1 MVLITNTKIDQTVIL
16 IGHRV
21 VYSRGAYHNL
31 LAQNQKLASI
41 PRHLSCLGLAAGETK
56 GSSRLISTKDGFIV
70 ACGNSTAVQLQHLPV
85 SRIISLS
92 CCEWC
97 VRSCEVQKADP
108 DRSWAQS
115 SWPPRFC
122 ALIGPLCSPAGAAIG
137 PSHAPGTCGFVYQN
151 KTRITWMRFIQWRHV

>member
-92 CCEWC
+92 SVLLRV
-97 VRSCEVQKADP
+97 VRAKCKK
-108 DRSWAQS
+108 RT
-115 SWPPRFC
+115 
-122 ALIGPLCSPAGAAIG
+122 ALGRSPAGR
-137 PSHAPGTCGFVYQN
+137 HASARWLAHCVRLRALPLVQVTHLAPADLFT
-151 KTRITWMRFIQWRHV
+151 KTRRG